1 MKARFIYCIYWI
13 SLYNVIYTY
22 IYIYIH
28 FFAFGEHASFKV
40 HVVGA
45 YKHLWGIIHNSVSQG
60 KEAQQR
66 LVIAH
71 QALSC
76 HRKLLLHNPTIA
88 FPRRRELF
96 ESLVLSAFTYGM
108 ESWHF
113 FDQKTMNML
122 HNGVIRLYKR
132 FLRVPHDAADR

>member
-1 MKARFIYCIYWI
+1 M
-13 SLYNVIYTY
+13 LYIRVY
-22 IYIYIH
+22 IYIHTH

-113 FDQKTMNML
+113 FDQKTKNML
-122 HNGVIRLYKR
+122 RNGQWRHSPLQA
-132 FLRVPHDAADR
+132 LPSCAP

>member
-13 SLYNVIYTY
+13 SLHNVIYTY
-22 IYIYIH
+22 IYIYTH

-113 FDQKTMNML
+113 FDQKTKNML
-122 HNGVIRLYKR
+122 RNGQWRHSL
-132 FLRVPHDAADR
+132 LQALPSCAP